1 MALISH
7 HGFEKNQNT
16 RTTLVLYGTQ
26 SESEYRK
33 KTARM
38 VLHESRQEN
47 IQEKQLREIVE
58 GVSNKD

>member
-26 SESEYRK
+26 SESEYRE
-33 KTARM
+33 KTVRM
-38 VLHESRQEN
+38 VLHDSRQKN
-47 IQEKQLREIVE
+47 I
-58 GVSNKD
+58 